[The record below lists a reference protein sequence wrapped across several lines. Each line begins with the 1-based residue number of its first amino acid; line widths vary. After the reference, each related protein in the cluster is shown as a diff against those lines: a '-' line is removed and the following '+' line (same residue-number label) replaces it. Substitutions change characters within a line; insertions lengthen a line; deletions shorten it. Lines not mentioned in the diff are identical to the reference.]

1 MPLEYVKTNQADNPL
16 PPSVKSNTENKV
28 KGNISKIIL
37 RKIATRVV
45 LFIVI

>member
-37 RKIATRVV
+37 RKITRVV